1 MEILYS
7 IGKNFKNLKFVNNKA
22 SFKQITQNLDVA
34 LTVYGSVAH
43 ELPLLG
49 VKVINAS
56 KDNPHKCYN
65 FSVTPKNKTH
75 YEKILKNLKKTK
87 NYKVNKDEVFQFYF
101 MHNNFFK
108 TNLFQKFNE
117 ILKNNE
123 DNTYKSANIYFERDF
138 YKQDQKISY
147 EFFNSENKVS
157 LKDNKIINYFNKIS
171 DI

>member
-1 MEILYS
+1 M
-7 IGKNFKNLKFVNNKA
+7 
-22 SFKQITQNLDVA
+22 
-34 LTVYGSVAH
+34 
-43 ELPLLG
+43 
-49 VKVINAS
+49 
-56 KDNPHKCYN
+56 
-65 FSVTPKNKTH
+65 
-75 YEKILKNLKKTK
+75 
-87 NYKVNKDEVFQFYF
+87 
-101 MHNNFFK
+101 
-108 TNLFQKFNE
+108 FQKFNE